1 MEIIGIMSGT
11 SLDGCDIAHVKFT
24 NKNTITH
31 ILFTVNPNVITLAFN
46 FEMTT
51 NIMLSDRISIK
62 ECFSAVTVIKNIKN
76 LINLKAYEV

>member
-1 MEIIGIMSGT
+1 
-11 SLDGCDIAHVKFT
+11 
-24 NKNTITH
+24 
-31 ILFTVNPNVITLAFN
+31 
-46 FEMTT
+46 MTT